1 MKKKHNK
8 ERVQEPKELI
18 MKMGN
23 KTHVLSKGWHTPV
36 VPVKTVGKKGLKKLN
51 VYNLND
57 CPLVWGEFI
66 LFFGYCY

>member
-1 MKKKHNK
+1 
-8 ERVQEPKELI
+8 

-36 VPVKTVGKKGLKKLN
+36 APVKMVGKKGLKKLN

>member
-1 MKKKHNK
+1 
-8 ERVQEPKELI
+8 

-23 KTHVLSKGWHTPV
+23 KTHVLQRDGTHQWLLSNGR
-36 VPVKTVGKKGLKKLN
+36 KKGLKKLN

-66 LFFGYCY
+66 LLVIVIKLFFLK